1 MVEERFLVDRF
12 GRRATTLRVS
22 LTDRC
27 NFRCVYCM
35 PPEGMPY
42 QSKSDQLTIDE
53 LARVVRLT
61 GMLGVSRYR
70 LTGGEPLLR
79 TDIVA
84 IVERLRAIDSVGEL
98 SITTNASL
106 LERLAAPL
114 RRAGL
119 DRLNISLDS
128 LDPER
133 FSAVARYEKYQSV
146 RNGIEAALAAGFP
159 IKINVVV
166 MAGMTEEEICD
177 FVQMAIDR
185 AIEVR
190 FLEFMPLCGSAW
202 QAKRVLPIPQIRSI
216 VQEHFQLQARSRAD
230 HPAETFDIS
239 DTGGRVG
246 FIAPLSEPF
255 CENCSRIRIT
265 AHGRI
270 RPCLFSET
278 EVDLLPLIRAKCS
291 DAVLVEALK
300 TAVWNKQP
308 GSQFKDTP
316 FPADGNGARY
326 DDAHLAPKGPLIRNI
341 GG

>member
-1 MVEERFLVDRF
+1 MSKGYSLIDRL

-35 PPEGMPY
+35 PPEGMSY

-53 LARVVRLT
+53 LARIVRIT
-61 GMLGVSRYR
+61 GALGVSRYR

-79 TDIVA
+79 PDIVA
-84 IVERLRAIDSVGEL
+84 IVEQLRGIDTVEEL

-106 LERLAAPL
+106 LEPLAKPL
-114 RRAGL
+114 RTAGL

-133 FSAVARYEKYQSV
+133 FSEVARSRKYLQV
-146 RNGIEAALAAGFP
+146 QRGIEAAIDAGFP
-159 IKINVVV
+159 VKINVVV
-166 MAGMTEEEICD
+166 MAGMTDREICD
-177 FVQMAIDR
+177 FVRMAVDR
-185 AIEVR
+185 SIEVR

-202 QAKRVLPIPQIRSI
+202 QATRVLPIPHVRR
-216 VQEHFQLQARSRAD
+216 VVRAHFELVERPRAD
-230 HPAETFDIS
+230 NPAETFDIS
-239 DTGGRVG
+239 GGGGRVG

-265 AHGRI
+265 AHGRL
-270 RPCLFSET
+270 RPCLFSDSEF
-278 EVDLLPLIRAKCS
+278 DLLPLLRGTGT
-291 DAVLVEALK
+291 DAQLADALR
-300 TAVWNKQP
+300 TAVWNKPP
-308 GSQFKDTP
+308 GSQFNDAP
-316 FPADGNGARY
+316 FEANGSR
-326 DDAHLAPKGPLIRNI
+326 DAAPCATHGPLIRSI